1 MVYVIGVGL
10 TKVGNHWDRSLR
22 HLAVEAA
29 LSALEDASVEDVDFL
44 VVANA
49 LSGVVNAQENLAS
62 YVATHLGMVGT
73 PAVKVEAAG
82 ASGGAAILLAKSLV
96 ASGTA
101 EKVLVVG
108 VEKMTDYTSL
118 EDSTS
123 ALSTF
128 IDSEYEA
135 FPGGTLESMH
145 AMMMRAYMRKYDVP
159 KEEFSHL
166 PLLMHE
172 NASTTPHAQL
182 RFKLK
187 PQSYESSPVIAE
199 PVTMLDLAPISDGA
213 AAVVLS
219 KDLGKE
225 SSVEI
230 VSSGQATD
238 TISIYRRN
246 DLTQL
251 PSVRAA
257 FKRALETSPDFK
269 PDFYAIHDYS
279 SVMGYVEV
287 EELGLAERG
296 KASLLFSNGDARR
309 DGSTPINPEG
319 GLKARGNPVG
329 ATGVYQMAEAF
340 LQITGRAEGW
350 QVPGAKGGLLLSV
363 GGLGANSVV
372 HLVRG
377 V

>member
-10 TKVGNHWDRSLR
+10 TKVGNHWDKSLR
-22 HLAVEAA
+22 HLAAEAA
-29 LSALEDASVEDVDFL
+29 IAALEDASIEDVDYI

-49 LSGVVNAQENLAS
+49 LSGVINAQENLAS
-62 YVATHLGMVGT
+62 YVATHLGMVGV

-82 ASGGAAILLAKSLV
+82 ASGGAAVALAKSLV
-96 ASGTA
+96 LSGA
-101 EKVLVVG
+101 ADKVLIVG

-118 EDSTS
+118 EDTTS

-145 AMMMRAYMRKYDVP
+145 AMMMRAYMKKYGVT

-187 PQSYESSPVIAE
+187 PQSYASSPVIAE
-199 PVTMLDLAPISDGA
+199 PITMLDLAPISDGA
-213 AAVVLS
+213 AAVILS
-219 KDLGKE
+219 KDKGRE
-225 SSVEI
+225 GNVEI

-238 TISIYRRN
+238 TISTYRRN
-246 DLTQL
+246 DLTRL

-257 FKRALETSPDFK
+257 FKRALEAVPDFK
-269 PDFYAIHDYS
+269 PDFYVIHDYS

-296 KASLLFSNGDARR
+296 KASQLFSSGEAKRE
-309 DGSTPINPEG
+309 GSTPINPEG

-340 LQITGRAEGW
+340 LQITERAEGW
-350 QVPGAKGGLLLSV
+350 QVPGAKSGLVLSV

>member
-10 TKVGNHWDRSLR
+10 TKVGNHWDKSLR
-22 HLAVEAA
+22 HLAAEAA
-29 LSALEDASVEDVDFL
+29 IAALEDASIEDVDYI

-49 LSGVVNAQENLAS
+49 LSGVINAQENLAS
-62 YVATHLGMVGT
+62 YVATHLGMVGV

-82 ASGGAAILLAKSLV
+82 ASGGAAIALAKSLV
-96 ASGTA
+96 LSGA
-101 EKVLVVG
+101 ADKVLIVG

-118 EDSTS
+118 EDTTS

-145 AMMMRAYMRKYDVP
+145 AMMMRAYMKKYGVT

-187 PQSYESSPVIAE
+187 PQSYASSPVIAE
-199 PVTMLDLAPISDGA
+199 PITMLDLAPISDGA
-213 AAVVLS
+213 AAVILS
-219 KDLGKE
+219 KDKGRE
-225 SSVEI
+225 GNVEI

-238 TISIYRRN
+238 TISTYRRN

-257 FKRALETSPDFK
+257 FKRALEAVPDFK
-269 PDFYAIHDYS
+269 PDFYVIHDYS

-296 KASLLFSNGDARR
+296 KASQLFSSGEAKRE
-309 DGSTPINPEG
+309 GSTPINPEG

-340 LQITGRAEGW
+340 LQITERAEGW
-350 QVPGAKGGLLLSV
+350 QVPDAKSGLVLSV

>member
-10 TKVGNHWDRSLR
+10 TKVGNHWDKSLR
-22 HLAVEAA
+22 HLAAEAA
-29 LSALEDASVEDVDFL
+29 IAALEDASIEDVDYI

-49 LSGVVNAQENLAS
+49 LSGVINAQENLAS
-62 YVATHLGMVGT
+62 YVATHLGMVGV

-82 ASGGAAILLAKSLV
+82 ASGGAAVALAKSLV
-96 ASGTA
+96 LSGA
-101 EKVLVVG
+101 ADKVLIVG

-118 EDSTS
+118 EDTTS

-145 AMMMRAYMRKYDVP
+145 AMMMRAYMKKYGVT

-187 PQSYESSPVIAE
+187 PQSYASSPVIAE
-199 PVTMLDLAPISDGA
+199 PITMLDLAPISDGA
-213 AAVVLS
+213 AAVILS
-219 KDLGKE
+219 KDKGRE
-225 SSVEI
+225 GNVEI

-238 TISIYRRN
+238 TISTYRRN

-257 FKRALETSPDFK
+257 FKRALEAVPDFK
-269 PDFYAIHDYS
+269 PDFYVIHDYS

-296 KASLLFSNGDARR
+296 KASQLFSSGEAKRE
-309 DGSTPINPEG
+309 GSTPINPEG

-340 LQITGRAEGW
+340 LQITERAEGW
-350 QVPGAKGGLLLSV
+350 QVPGAKSGLVLSV

>member
-10 TKVGNHWDRSLR
+10 TKVGNHWDKSLR
-22 HLAVEAA
+22 HLAAEAA
-29 LSALEDASVEDVDFL
+29 IAALEDASIEDVDYI

-49 LSGVVNAQENLAS
+49 LSGVINAQENLAS
-62 YVATHLGMVGT
+62 YVATHLGMVGV

-82 ASGGAAILLAKSLV
+82 ASGGAAIALAKSLV
-96 ASGTA
+96 LSGA
-101 EKVLVVG
+101 ADKVLIVG

-118 EDSTS
+118 EDTTS

-145 AMMMRAYMRKYDVP
+145 AMMMRAYMKKYSVT

-187 PQSYESSPVIAE
+187 PQSYASSPVIAE
-199 PVTMLDLAPISDGA
+199 PITMLDLAPVSDGA
-213 AAVVLS
+213 AAVILS
-219 KDLGKE
+219 KDKGRE
-225 SSVEI
+225 GNVEI

-238 TISIYRRN
+238 TISTYRRK

-257 FKRALETSPDFK
+257 FKRALEAVPDFK
-269 PDFYAIHDYS
+269 PDFYVIHDYS

-296 KASLLFSNGDARR
+296 KASQLFSSGEAKRE
-309 DGSTPINPEG
+309 GSTPINPEG

-340 LQITGRAEGW
+340 LQITERAEGW
-350 QVPGAKGGLLLSV
+350 QVPGAKSGLVLSV